1 MPLFDFYIIV
11 DWSGAARRRGLRAD
25 SIWVAFGSVEDGSP
39 KTLSPFSRSEA
50 THLVRELLRAQLR
63 DRHRALLCF
72 DFAYGFPR
80 DFAAAL
86 QSATGGADHVLPW
99 RAVWEFLWKETND
112 DEGTAFDRKPS
123 NRSNRF
129 EVANKL
135 NSLLSESADS
145 CGPFWCA
152 STEAAYQ
159 YLPQT
164 RPQQP
169 FQSAQGFLIQ
179 PLRFT
184 DLRARSGTPF
194 RLYGTASVGG
204 QTLTGIPRLHELRF
218 APDFAQRSVIWPFET
233 GWAIKAG
240 WLRQGIS
247 IVHAEI
253 YPSVQ
258 EPLADAIKD
267 RGQVRS
273 MWEWACELDR
283 QDLLWFEFARP
294 VEIEPGS
301 PEDIAVQLT
310 EGWILGS
317 SPTVRHQ

>member
-1 MPLFDFYIIV
+1 MSLFDFYIMV
-11 DWSGAARRRGLRAD
+11 DWSGAAGRRGLRVD
-25 SIWVAFGSVEDGSP
+25 SIWIAFGRNQDAGP

-50 THLVRELLRAQLR
+50 IQLVRELLDAQSANG
-63 DRHRALLCF
+63 HRTLVCF
-72 DFAYGFPR
+72 DLAYGFPR

-86 QSATGGADHVLPW
+86 QAVTGAADDSLPW
-99 RAVWEFLWKETND
+99 LAVWEFLRKEIID
-112 DEGTAFDRKPS
+112 DQGTTTGRKPS

-129 EVANKL
+129 EVANKV
-135 NSLLSESADS
+135 NSLLSETGDS

-152 STEAAYQ
+152 SPEAAYP
-159 YLPQT
+159 YLRQT

-169 FQSAQGFLIQ
+169 FRSAQGFLIQ

-194 RLYGTASVGG
+194 RLFGTASVGS

-218 APDFAQRSVIWPFET
+218 AAEFAQRSVVWPFET
-233 GWAIKAG
+233 GWASKAG
-240 WLRQGIS
+240 WLRQGVS

-253 YPSVQ
+253 YPSVR
-258 EPLADAIKD
+258 EPLTDVIKD
-267 RGQVRS
+267 RGQVRA
-273 MWEWACELDR
+273 MWEWARALDR
-283 QDLLWFEFARP
+283 ENLLWLEFARP
-294 VEIEPGS
+294 VEIESGS

-317 SPTVRHQ
+317 SPTARPQ

>member
-1 MPLFDFYIIV
+1 MPLFDFYIMV
-11 DWSGAARRRGLRAD
+11 DWSGAARRRGMRAD
-25 SIWVAFGSVEDGSP
+25 SIWIASGSIEDESP

-50 THLVRELLRAQLR
+50 IRLVRELLHAQLR
-63 DRHRALLCF
+63 DGHRALLCF

-80 DFAAAL
+80 DFAPAL
-86 QSATGGADHVLPW
+86 QSATAGADHTLPW
-99 RAVWEFLWKETND
+99 LAVWEFLRNEIND
-112 DEGTAFDRKPS
+112 DEGTTFERKPS
-123 NRSNRF
+123 NRNNRF
-129 EVANKL
+129 EVANKV

-152 STEAAYQ
+152 STEAPYQ
-159 YLPQT
+159 YLPQA

-194 RLYGTASVGG
+194 RLNGTASVGG

-218 APDFAQRSVIWPFET
+218 GADFAQRSMIWPFET
-233 GWAIKAG
+233 GWATKAG
-240 WLRQGIS
+240 WLRPGIS

-253 YPSVQ
+253 FPSVR
-258 EPLADAIKD
+258 EPFADAIKD

-283 QDLLWFEFARP
+283 QDLLWFEFSRP
-294 VEIEPGS
+294 IEIEPGS

-310 EGWILGS
+310 EGWIPGS

>member
-1 MPLFDFYIIV
+1 MPLFDFYIMV
-11 DWSGAARRRGLRAD
+11 DWSGAARRRGMRAD
-25 SIWVAFGSVEDGSP
+25 SIWIAFGSIKDGTP

-50 THLVRELLRAQLR
+50 IQFVRELLHTQLSEG
-63 DRHRALLCF
+63 HRTLLCF

-86 QSATGGADHVLPW
+86 QAATGESDQTLPW
-99 RAVWEFLWKETND
+99 IAVWEFLRNEIND
-112 DEGTAFDRKPS
+112 DEGTASDRKPS
-123 NRSNRF
+123 NRSSRF
-129 EVANKL
+129 EVANKI
-135 NSLLSESADS
+135 NSLLSESADT

-152 STEAAYQ
+152 SAETAYQ

-169 FQSAQGFLIQ
+169 FHSAQGFLIQ

-194 RLYGTASVGG
+194 RLFGTASVGS

-218 APDFAQRSVIWPFET
+218 APKFAQQSVIWPFET
-233 GWAIKAG
+233 GWATKAG
-240 WLRQGIS
+240 WLRQGVS

-253 YPSVQ
+253 YPSVR

-273 MWEWACELDR
+273 MWERACELDR

-294 VEIEPGS
+294 VEVAPGS

-310 EGWILGS
+310 EGWIIGS
-317 SPTVRHQ
+317 SPTVRHH